1 MSRLVEESWKNFIDF
16 KNYPW
21 ERIVKKSDLKDG
33 NTYLHLAAKY
43 RQTEMFEKKI
53 KGEIQKN
60 PRNSLSMTPFHIAC
74 EKGHV
79 SIAESIIKSSIEN
92 NINLNAKDSY
102 GKTGYHHACSRGQ
115 VKIVELLIK
124 NLVEHKINLNAKD
137 ISGKTGFNY
146 AYENGHVVIV

>member
-1 MSRLVEESWKNFIDF
+1 MKSKIWPQWPRKWPLDDLLTSMTSEVAQWFFSKIPPSTLWADLLKNHGKIFIDF

-60 PRNSLSMTPFHIAC
+60 PRNSLSMTPLHIAC
-74 EKGHV
+74 EKRHV

-92 NINLNAKDSY
+92 N
-102 GKTGYHHACSRGQ
+102 RQ
-115 VKIVELLIK
+115 VIIMPAPEVKSK
-124 NLVEHKINLNAKD
+124 
-137 ISGKTGFNY
+137 
-146 AYENGHVVIV
+146 